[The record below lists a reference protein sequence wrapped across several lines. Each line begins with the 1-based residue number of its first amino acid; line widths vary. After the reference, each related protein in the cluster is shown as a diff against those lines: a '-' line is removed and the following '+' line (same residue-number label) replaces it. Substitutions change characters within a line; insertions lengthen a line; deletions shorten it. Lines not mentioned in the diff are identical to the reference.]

1 MRRIL
6 LSLVAVLLLV
16 TLGLA
21 GLIYVKAQLFLKT
34 APETPGREVVFTVDQ
49 GQTFDQV
56 ARSLEAE
63 GLITSARHFIFLGK
77 WEKRLGSIQA
87 GDFQL
92 STGWTPEQILE
103 TLATGKPILYRL
115 SIREG
120 LTWWETAQ
128 VIEEQGFAN
137 ATDIKALVHDTELL
151 HKYRIPFE
159 NAEGF
164 LFPETYLLKRPG
176 RQDAR
181 FIVEL
186 LLKTFWEKTARL
198 WTTRPGGEPDAKE
211 LARLVTLASLVE
223 KETGVPEERARVAGV
238 YTRRLAR
245 NMLLQCD
252 PTTIYG
258 LGTSFDGNLKRSH
271 LNDADNPYNTYQR
284 PGLPPGPICS
294 PGLEAIKAALHPE
307 EHDYLYFVSMGNGTH
322 AFSKSLEEHNR
333 AVRKYQL
340 RQ

>member
-6 LSLVAVLLLV
+6 LSLVALLLLV
-16 TLGLA
+16 ILGLA
-21 GLIYVKAQLFLKT
+21 GLVYIKAQHFLT
-34 APETPGREVVFTVDQ
+34 ASPETPGRDVVFTVEQ

-56 ARSLEAE
+56 ARGLEAE
-63 GLITSARHFIFLGK
+63 GLITNARHFMFLGK

-92 STGWTPEQILE
+92 STGWPPTRILE

-128 VIEEQGFAN
+128 VIEDQGFAN
-137 ATDIKALVHDTELL
+137 ASEIKALVHDPELL
-151 HKYRIPFE
+151 QKYRIPFD

-186 LLKTFWEKTARL
+186 LLKTFWDKTARL
-198 WTTRPGGEPDAKE
+198 WAEHGEPNATE
-211 LARLVTLASLVE
+211 LSRLVILASLVE
-223 KETGVPEERARVAGV
+223 RETGVPEERARVAGV
-238 YTRRLAR
+238 FTKRLAR

-252 PTTIYG
+252 PTIIYG
-258 LGTSFDGNLKRSH
+258 LGTAFDGIIRRSH
-271 LNDADNPYNTYQR
+271 LNDAANPYNTYQR

-294 PGLEAIKAALHPE
+294 PGLEAIKAAVEPE
-307 EHDYLYFVSMGNGTH
+307 EHDYLYFVAAGDGGH
-322 AFSKSLEEHNR
+322 VFSKTLDEHNR
-333 AVRKYQL
+333 AVRQYRL
-340 RQ
+340 RQQ